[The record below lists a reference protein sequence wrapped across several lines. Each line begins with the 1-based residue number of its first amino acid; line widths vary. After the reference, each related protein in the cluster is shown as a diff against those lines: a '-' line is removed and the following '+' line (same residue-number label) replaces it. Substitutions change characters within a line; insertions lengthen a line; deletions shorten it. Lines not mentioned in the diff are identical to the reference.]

1 MPHAVTSSRNC
12 VARRAWLARWSNR
25 KTFSPS
31 PFLRQPRADLPPTTA
46 LRHGR
51 TRPAH
56 PAWNLATIRR
66 RRDMRLRPSAK
77 GYSRKAST
85 KLACHIPAGRGI
97 DSLEVEIAT
106 EQKKTGVEDIH
117 MYDTTATN
125 SGLPQKLEMGM
136 QPVGSDST

>member
-1 MPHAVTSSRNC
+1 MPRAVTSSRNC
-12 VARRAWLARWSNR
+12 AARRAWLARWSNR

-31 PFLRQPRADLPPTTA
+31 PSLRQPPTTA
-46 LRHGR
+46 LRHER

-85 KLACHIPAGRGI
+85 RLASHIPAGRGI

-106 EQKKTGVEDIH
+106 EQTKKGVEDIH
-117 MYDTTATN
+117 MYDTTARELWSAPKVRDGN
-125 SGLPQKLEMGM
+125 AAGWF
-136 QPVGSDST
+136 